1 VPRERIE
8 MSRAEVLDFLRDERW
23 MVLATLDADGGPF
36 GDIVPVV
43 LDDETFYFR
52 VLRGTRSHANIARD
66 DRVCCSSDRFPS
78 YYEIK
83 GVTVHGRAR
92 EVTDP
97 VVAGRVAPRLSEG
110 VPEVEAGG
118 AFYALGLDDV
128 SSFDFAKI
136 RNQY

>member
-1 VPRERIE
+1 
-8 MSRAEVLDFLRDERW
+8 MSRAEVLEFLRDESW
-23 MVLATLDADGGPF
+23 LVLATLDADGSPF
-36 GDIVPVV
+36 GDVVPAT
-43 LDDETFYFR
+43 LDGEMLCFCVAR
-52 VLRGTRSHANIARD
+52 NGRSQANIARD

-97 VVAGRVAPRLSEG
+97 APAARIASLCSAPGLDAGADRAV
-110 VPEVEAGG
+110 
-118 AFYALGLDDV
+118 YALGLDDV

-136 RNQY
+136 RNKY